1 MTQIIYKATTASTVA
16 AGGVITTGFVHL
28 LPQWAPPIEYIGTTD
43 PWHAL
48 FLIGTTIAVAGGT
61 LKGKILTA
69 KVRAY
74 GRRATLH
81 DGREC
86 FGTDTEMTQQ
96 YGSQTAAGDTGRP
109 SIIYVL
115 TYRAVG
121 ELTRP

>member
-28 LPQWAPPIEYIGTTD
+28 LPQWAPPMEYIGTTD

-48 FLIGTTIAVAGGT
+48 FLVGTTITVAGG
-61 LKGKILTA
+61 KEHGKILTA

-81 DGREC
+81 AGREC
-86 FGTDTEMTQQ
+86 FGTDHEITQQ
-96 YGSQTAAGDTGRP
+96 YGSQTDAAGTGRP
-109 SIIYVL
+109 TIMYVL

>member
-16 AGGVITTGFVHL
+16 AGGTITTGFVHL

-48 FLIGTTIAVAGGT
+48 FLCGTTMTVAGGCNT
-61 LKGKILTA
+61 GKILTA
-69 KVRAY
+69 KVRCY
-74 GRRATLH
+74 GRRTTLYA
-81 DGREC
+81 GREC
-86 FGTDTEMTQQ
+86 FGTDCEITQQ
-96 YGSQTAAGDTGRP
+96 YGSQTGAAAPGRP
-109 SIIYVL
+109 SIMYVL